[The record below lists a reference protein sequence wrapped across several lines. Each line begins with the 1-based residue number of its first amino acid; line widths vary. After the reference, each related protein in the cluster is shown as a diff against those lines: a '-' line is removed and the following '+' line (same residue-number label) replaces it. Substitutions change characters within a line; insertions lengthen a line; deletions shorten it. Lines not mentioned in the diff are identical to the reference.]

1 MIVITRIMWSRIRS
15 NKSYNILGRIIIMPS
30 RPKLNNKIDMIGV
43 PFESCLYT
51 PCRNHTCRNLWKGMN
66 WEILWLKNFITF
78 KIREKFRPY
87 NLTLKMDRKVL
98 GFNIEHQYKKII
110 IKSSIPLSIK
120 RNLFRTAAIFLP
132 LYLATI

>member
-1 MIVITRIMWSRIRS
+1 
-15 NKSYNILGRIIIMPS
+15 
-30 RPKLNNKIDMIGV
+30 
-43 PFESCLYT
+43 
-51 PCRNHTCRNLWKGMN
+51 
-66 WEILWLKNFITF
+66 
-78 KIREKFRPY
+78 
-87 NLTLKMDRKVL
+87 MDRKVL